1 MKLAITSRAM
11 WKCKLITQPRF
22 CPHCVKNENQYIVTF
37 TWGKVNNR
45 NVIKGKYN
53 KRNSCLQK

>member
-1 MKLAITSRAM
+1 M
-11 WKCKLITQPRF
+11 WKYKLITQPRF